1 VKGCLL
7 LNNARLVG
15 AGGEPRAV
23 LLERGLVRAVTAAGD
38 VTGVSKEVDLD
49 GRFLVRGLWDH
60 HVHLDQWALAR
71 RRLDLS
77 GCTSAAECVGLV
89 RRRLGEEPTGRGQL
103 LLGHGFRDGVWPDQ
117 PSLDALDA
125 VAADVPVLLVSH
137 DLHCAWLSSAAFAHF
152 GIAVDASG
160 LVREAAFHALLPR
173 LGDVPTDVL
182 DRWVSDATRAA
193 AARGATGVV
202 DFEMAANV
210 DTWTRRI
217 LAGARSLRIDAVLYP
232 EHVGDAV
239 RRGLRTGD
247 AVPGTR
253 GLLEV
258 GPVKVFLDGSLN
270 SRTAHCHH
278 PYPEVDGA
286 GPHGLPLM
294 GPDEL
299 TSVMREARAHGLRC
313 AVHAIGDHA
322 NTVALDGFESSGA
335 RGSIEHAQL
344 LRPAD
349 LPRFA
354 ALGVTASVQPGH
366 ALADRDVADRH
377 WRGRTDRAFA
387 YADLLR
393 YGATLRFGSDAP
405 VAPLDPW
412 RTIAAAV
419 HRSGD
424 GRPAWHPEQQVT
436 VAAALAASTQGR
448 FTPRLA
454 DRADLVVTDLDPLA
468 ASADDLRTM
477 PVSGTLLAGRW
488 TWRADAFAEDVAPHS
503 AQGEPLA

>member
-1 VKGCLL
+1 
-7 LNNARLVG
+7 
-15 AGGEPRAV
+15 V

-77 GCTSAAECVGLV
+77 GCGSAAECIGLV
-89 RRRLGEEPTGRGQL
+89 RRRLAEEPPGRGQL
-103 LLGHGFRDGVWPDQ
+103 LLGHGFQDGVWPDQ

-125 VAADVPVLLVSH
+125 AAADVAVLLISH
-137 DLHCAWLSSAAFAHF
+137 DLHCGWLSSAAFAHF

-160 LVREAAFHALLPR
+160 LVREASFHALLPR
-173 LGDVPTDVL
+173 LRDVTDDLL
-182 DRWVSDATRAA
+182 DRWVGDAVRAA
-193 AARGATGVV
+193 AARGVIGAV

-210 DTWTRRI
+210 DTWGRRI
-217 LAGARSLRIDAVLYP
+217 AAGARSLRIDAVLYP
-232 EHVGDAV
+232 QHVGEV
-239 RRGLRTGD
+239 VGRGLRTGD
-247 AVPGTR
+247 EVPGTH
-253 GLLEV
+253 GLLNV
-258 GPVKVFLDGSLN
+258 GSVKVFLDGSLN

-278 PYPEVDGA
+278 RYPEADDA
-286 GPHGLPLM
+286 QPHGSPLM

-299 TSVMREARAHGLRC
+299 TSVMREARAHGLHC
-313 AVHAIGDHA
+313 AVHAIGDAA
-322 NTVALDGFESSGA
+322 NTAALDGFESSGA
-335 RGSIEHAQL
+335 QGSVEHAQL

-354 ALGVTASVQPGH
+354 RLGVTASVQPAH

-377 WRGRTDRAFA
+377 WRGRTHRAFG
-387 YADLLR
+387 YADLVR
-393 YGATLRFGSDAP
+393 HGATLRFGSDAP

-412 RTIAAAV
+412 STIAAAV

-424 GRPAWHPEQQVT
+424 ERPAWHPEQHVS
-436 VAAALAASTQGR
+436 VAAALAASTRGR
-448 FTPRLA
+448 YTLRVG

-468 ASADDLRTM
+468 SSAAELRTM
-477 PVSGTLLAGRW
+477 PVSGTMLAGRW
-488 TWRADAFAEDVAPHS
+488 TWQSNR
-503 AQGEPLA
+503 